1 MRERGV
7 QVELICYPSKVPEKD
22 QKFYKFKVQY
32 VIYRGNGLFLEIS
45 HSLADF
51 GEHSELVGSTFR
63 PLKDVSRL
71 VADEPD
77 GRPTLQ
83 IVVLGD
89 QGSP

>member
-1 MRERGV
+1 MPKSC
-7 QVELICYPSKVPEKD
+7 L
-22 QKFYKFKVQY
+22 F
-32 VIYRGNGLFLEIS
+32 VIIL

-51 GEHSELVGSTFR
+51 CEHSELIGSTFR
-63 PLKDVSRL
+63 PLKDIARL